1 LPKRTCQA
9 EACKKAS
16 PTMAIIKSY
25 LPEGN
30 VGKPV
35 NQKIL
40 LLILKPKA
48 LKTNQ
53 ICIVKNSLAS

>member
-1 LPKRTCQA
+1 
-9 EACKKAS
+9 
-16 PTMAIIKSY
+16 MAIIKSY